1 MVQVFVFQE
10 TPVFFIHL
18 TEKGML
24 PGKVAVPV
32 SLQVFFQRFQQM
44 VLLRI
49 KVTFK
54 INDKFPKSRHISR
67 NSVVEDLH
75 FPFCKSSD
83 GSE

>member
-1 MVQVFVFQE
+1 MMQVFVFHE
-10 TPVFFIHL
+10 APVFFIHL
-18 TEKGML
+18 AKKGMVA
-24 PGKVAVPV
+24 GKVAVPV
-32 SLQVFFQRFQQM
+32 RFKVFPQRFQQM

-83 GSE
+83 GP